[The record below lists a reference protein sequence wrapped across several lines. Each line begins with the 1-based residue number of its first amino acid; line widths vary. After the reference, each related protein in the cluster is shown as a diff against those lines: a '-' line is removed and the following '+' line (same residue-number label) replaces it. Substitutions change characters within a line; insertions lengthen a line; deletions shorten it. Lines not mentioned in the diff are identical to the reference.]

1 MMMQTI
7 NLRSL
12 VASGQPRPLIT
23 EVVDK
28 LAASI
33 QEVGLIQPITVKP
46 TTVVHGIAEAGW
58 QIVAGH
64 HRVAAC
70 RALGMQSIDAIVIDD
85 AGHLQTELIEID
97 ENLCRAELST
107 SQRTMYTKRRK
118 QIWEALHPPEPKQRF
133 DSVFDALGMEKQELE
148 VAQAAP
154 LQVSEHGGARPHSK
168 GFAAATAA
176 ATGQSKATTNRA
188 IARADA
194 LGEDT
199 LTKVSGTSLDSG
211 VELDALVKLPE
222 PVRAVL
228 VERASAGDQVSARA
242 ANILQQHYMQ
252 PPSGNN
258 YLPEKSKIRQ
268 LAIAIKAAL
277 RGVIDDFGVMS
288 VGELA
293 NSIKH
298 EAANA
303 NDDDMELLK
312 EIIQYL
318 DVWRGSFDN
327 ITAGAKA

>member
-46 TTVVHGIAEAGW
+46 TTVVHGVAETGW

-70 RALGMQSIDAIVIDD
+70 RALGMQCIDAIVIDD

-107 SQRTMYTKRRK
+107 SQRSLYTKRRK
-118 QIWEALHPPEPKQRF
+118 QIWEALHPVETKQ
-133 DSVFDALGMEKQELE
+133 KLE
-148 VAQAAP
+148 VESFVP
-154 LQVSEHGGARPHSK
+154 LQVSTHGGARPHNK
-168 GFAAATAA
+168 GFSASTAE
-176 ATGQSKATTNRA
+176 ATGMTKQAINRQL
-188 IARADA
+188 ARAEA
-194 LGEDT
+194 LGDDT
-199 LTKVSGTSLDSG
+199 LTKVTGTSLDSG
-211 VELDALVKLPE
+211 VELDALAKMPE
-222 PVRAVL
+222 PARNDLVQRAFKG
-228 VERASAGDQVSARA
+228 EQVSARA
-242 ANILQQHYMQ
+242 ASILQQHYMTPQ
-252 PPSGNN
+252 SVNN
-258 YLPEKSKIRQ
+258 YLPDKSKIGQ

-277 RGVIDDFGVMS
+277 RGVMDDFGVLS
-288 VGELA
+288 VSELVSA
-293 NSIKH
+293 IKY

-303 NDDDMELLK
+303 NADDTELLQ
-312 EIIQYL
+312 EIVNQL
-318 DVWRGSFDN
+318 DAWRVSFDN

>member
-46 TTVVHGIAEAGW
+46 TTVVHGVAETGW

-70 RALGMQSIDAIVIDD
+70 RALGMQCIDAIVIDD

-107 SQRTMYTKRRK
+107 SQRSLYTKRRK
-118 QIWEALHPPEPKQRF
+118 QIWEALHPVETKQ
-133 DSVFDALGMEKQELE
+133 KLE
-148 VAQAAP
+148 VESFVP
-154 LQVSEHGGARPHSK
+154 LQVSTHGGARPHNK
-168 GFAAATAA
+168 GFSASTAE
-176 ATGQSKATTNRA
+176 ATGMTKQAINRQL
-188 IARADA
+188 ARAEA
-194 LGEDT
+194 LGDDT
-199 LTKVSGTSLDSG
+199 LTKVTGTSLDSG
-211 VELDALVKLPE
+211 VELDALAKLPE

-228 VERASAGDQVSARA
+228 VERASAGEQVSARA
-242 ANILQQHYMQ
+242 ADMLQQHYMM
-252 PPSGNN
+252 PSNSNN
-258 YLPEKSKIRQ
+258 HFPEKSKIGQ
-268 LAIAIKAAL
+268 LAIAIKDAL
-277 RGVIDDFGVMS
+277 RGVMDDFGVMS

-312 EIIQYL
+312 EIVQYL

>member
-1 MMMQTI
+1 MMQTI

-46 TTVVHGIAEAGW
+46 TTVVHGVAEAGW

-70 RALGMQSIDAIVIDD
+70 RALGMQCIDAIVIDD

-107 SQRTMYTKRRK
+107 SQRSLYTKRRK

-133 DSVFDALGMEKQELE
+133 DSVFDALGMQKSVEQVESLVPP
-148 VAQAAP
+148 VAK
-154 LQVSEHGGARPHSK
+154 HGHAQTK
-168 GFAAATAA
+168 GFAASTAE
-176 ATGQSKATTNRA
+176 ATGMTKQAINRQL
-188 IARADA
+188 ARAEA
-194 LGEDT
+194 LGDET
-199 LTKVSGTSLDSG
+199 LAKVTGTSLDSG
-211 VELDALVKLPE
+211 VELDALAKLPE

-228 VERASAGDQVSARA
+228 VERASAGEQVSARA
-242 ANILQQHYMQ
+242 ADMLQQHYMM
-252 PPSGNN
+252 PSNSNN
-258 YLPEKSKIRQ
+258 HFPEKSKIRQ
-268 LAIAIKAAL
+268 LAIAIKDAL
-277 RGVIDDFGVMS
+277 RGVMDDFGVMS

-312 EIIQYL
+312 EIAQYL